1 LTRSPFLETSARRRQ
16 SVARLRARRR
26 RARAGVI
33 AALTLFTLAAVL
45 LIDHGL
51 GAGAPV
57 RPAPGTAQTPTGPTQ
72 ASPGAVP
79 AAAAPAAGA
88 ASGDPVSLQ
97 FKHPPRGGLLVD
109 LDSGRVLWRRNPDG
123 VLPIASLAKM
133 MTALLVVQSTPP
145 NAQVRITPQALAYQG
160 SGMGV
165 LPRGKNVPLE
175 SLLVGLLLPSGNDA
189 AIALA
194 QHVAGTT
201 TAFVAR
207 MNDAAAR
214 LGLHCTHY
222 ASVDGFDDANVSC
235 ASDLVTL
242 ARIDLQQPRLARI
255 VRLPSAVVPLPIKGG
270 KAYLYNNNYLVRQ
283 GYAGI
288 TGLKTGETNAAGL
301 CIVATADR
309 AGRRVAVVLLHS
321 PNPAQMHLQARQLL
335 DAGFAVDR

>member
-1 LTRSPFLETSARRRQ
+1 
-16 SVARLRARRR
+16 
-26 RARAGVI
+26 VI
-33 AALTLFTLAAVL
+33 GALTLFTLAAVL

-57 RPAPGTAQTPTGPTQ
+57 RPAPRTAQTPTGPAQT
-72 ASPGAVP
+72 SPGA
-79 AAAAPAAGA
+79 AAAPPAAGA
-88 ASGDPVSLQ
+88 AAGATAGDPVSLQ

-109 LDSGRVLWRRNPDG
+109 LDSDRVLWRRNPDG

-133 MTALLVVQSTPP
+133 MTALLVVQSAPP
-145 NAQVRITPQALAYQG
+145 DAQVRITPQALAYQG

-207 MNDAAAR
+207 MNDAAR

-242 ARIDLQQPRLARI
+242 ARIDLGQPRLAAI

-309 AGRRVAVVLLHS
+309 GGRRLAVVLLHS

>member
-1 LTRSPFLETSARRRQ
+1 LTRSPFLDTSARRRQ

-33 AALTLFTLAAVL
+33 GALTLCTLAAVL

-57 RPAPGTAQTPTGPTQ
+57 RSSSRTAQTSQSSTQ
-72 ASPGAVP
+72 ASPGS
-79 AAAAPAAGA
+79 AAAPSAPGA
-88 ASGDPVSLQ
+88 AAGDPVSLQ
-97 FKHPPRGGLLVD
+97 IKHPPRGGLLVD

-133 MTALLVVQSTPP
+133 MTALLVVQSAPP
-145 NAQVRITPQALAYQG
+145 DAQVRITRQALAYQG

-165 LPRGKNVPLE
+165 LPRGKAVPLE

-201 TAFVAR
+201 AAFVAR
-207 MNDAAAR
+207 MNDTAAR

-270 KAYLYNNNYLVRQ
+270 KAYLYNNNYLVRL
-283 GYAGI
+283 GYPGI

-309 AGRRVAVVLLHS
+309 AGRRLAVVLLHS
-321 PNPAQMHLQARQLL
+321 PNPAALHLQARQLL
-335 DAGFAVDR
+335 DAGFAVER